1 MLSFIE
7 FYHFMHFLGFSRW
20 KTPKDLAGH
29 DATYVRCPNSFKFC
43 MEAFDEHAHMLSNF
57 GVIASMARST
67 PCSMVV
73 VRVAGRASLDALF
86 LHINKMDPNF
96 FPHTSITMQSTHDKF
111 HWVMTFYIFFRIFPV
126 KNPKTLAERD
136 TRCIW
141 CSNSFNFCMKACHA
155 CPHADKIC
163 VISCMPRSTSCS
175 KVGVRVGR

>member
-1 MLSFIE
+1 MQARI
-7 FYHFMHFLGFSRW
+7 HCFLTLYAFSRGFRV
-20 KTPKDLAGH
+20 KKPQ
-29 DATYVRCPNSFKFC
+29 N
-43 MEAFDEHAHMLSNF
+43 
-57 GVIASMARST
+57 IARTWRNIRLLFEFFQILHGRPQWAYPHTGKNLCVARST

-86 LHINKMDPNF
+86 LHINKIDPNF

-111 HWVMTFYIFFRIFPV
+111 HWVMTFYIFYWIFPV
-126 KNPKTLAERD
+126 TNPKTLAERD